1 MMCFTM
7 KRNNEQQT
15 VKTFTQHA
23 LSSFPPLSKSGK
35 CRASQ
40 TLCYHSEIRFSRGV
54 DK

>member
-40 TLCYHSEIRFSRGV
+40 TLCYHSEIRFSQGV